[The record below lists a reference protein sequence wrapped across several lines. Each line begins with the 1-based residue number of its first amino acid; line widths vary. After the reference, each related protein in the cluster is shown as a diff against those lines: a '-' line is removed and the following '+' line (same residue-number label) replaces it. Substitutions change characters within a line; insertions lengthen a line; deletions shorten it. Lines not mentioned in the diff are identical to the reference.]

1 MAVNPADELA
11 QSFGPQDFGPAV
23 TPNQKIPTDTS
34 GSGFE
39 PEIGRLREIRTE
51 LPGAIQRAAAA
62 EGEALKIKSEA
73 ETAGAEELYK
83 AAQARTDATRGAYDA
98 YGEKITKQPLPAFI
112 PTEENA
118 ETLGALFSGVNL
130 LGLIMSRG
138 AGRSSALGAMKSMT
152 GMLEGYKSG
161 RKDLYEREKQVF
173 EKNYAR
179 IKDIHAQYA
188 KDLDKAVK
196 LAEVDFE
203 GGKIAA
209 QLAAKKAGNSYAEKA
224 ASAGNLK
231 AVVTS
236 FNEEAKLIKQITDL
250 QDREMN
256 RESREAIAALRKNNQ
271 AGLTPG
277 AVERNRYTRQSAALT
292 TMDKLIELTEDKDF
306 QKVIEKYRPQAYFA
320 EAGGKIASQLIT
332 PGLPPELI
340 SFLTAVQDIRNQ
352 QLLDVSGKAVTV
364 AEQMRSYGVMP
375 QPGDKPNVLLSKL
388 KYMRGKLASDL
399 QEMQT
404 MYPVLP
410 TLSAGA
416 RQTSAPGQAPR
427 PTSAAPST
435 PGARVM
441 TASDIEETIKASG
454 RTRQEVIDAA
464 RNRGYVV
471 EE

>member
-11 QSFGPQDFGPAV
+11 QSFGPQQDFGPQDSGPAV
-23 TPNQKIPTDTS
+23 TTKQNISTDTS
-34 GSGFE
+34 GSRFE
-39 PEIGRLREIRTE
+39 PEIGRLREIQTQ
-51 LPGAIQRAAAA
+51 LPGAIQKAAAA
-62 EGEALKIKSEA
+62 EGEALKSKSEA
-73 ETAGAEELYK
+73 ETAGAEKLDK

-98 YGEKITKQPLPAFI
+98 YGEKITKQPLPAFV

-231 AVVTS
+231 AVVTG

-256 RESREAIAALRKNNQ
+256 RESREAIAASRAAAAANRPQSLPSDIAKDLKNASETQ
-271 AGLTPG
+271 IAFDRLFATADEKFFQVLTGPRLLVDGFMAAVKAGVAP
-277 AVERNRYTRQSAALT
+277 
-292 TMDKLIELTEDKDF
+292 
-306 QKVIEKYRPQAYFA
+306 KVIMEKYKVTDETVRWWMAYENFIA
-320 EAGGKIASQLIT
+320 DVRKERFGATLTGNEKQSFERTIIQSNTNRELAIEYLREQQKII
-332 PGLPPELI
+332 
-340 SFLTAVQDIRNQ
+340 N
-352 QLLDVSGKAVTV
+352 
-364 AEQMRSYGVMP
+364 
-375 QPGDKPNVLLSKL
+375 
-388 KYMRGKLASDL
+388 
-399 QEMQT
+399 
-404 MYPVLP
+404 
-410 TLSAGA
+410 
-416 RQTSAPGQAPR
+416 
-427 PTSAAPST
+427 
-435 PGARVM
+435 
-441 TASDIEETIKASG
+441 
-454 RTRQEVIDAA
+454 DAA
-464 RNRGYVV
+464 RRTAGRAAARGVPDNVIQSYFKQ
-471 EE
+471 